1 MNARHL
7 ACERRPCSNAF
18 DVLTVALF
26 LAVLCSFGICWL
38 ADKFD
43 APFVAELRLDQ
54 DRSNLE
60 GKTYASFPEL
70 SRASVLSTD
79 FQDGVESF
87 IADRMPLRDDILLIN
102 ASWQRL
108 LISLSALAHGYEV
121 YPTFFGSSYVYD
133 SAHDALYET
142 LVDVDTETRDRY
154 VSAANAA
161 NSFSERHPELD
172 TYFYRI
178 DRLSS
183 SSNNPTNSLQNG
195 VINSE
200 LLSEYYF
207 DLLQGVEIIDGRQ
220 GSQGESLDVFFRS
233 DHHWNGDDAYDAY
246 CAILS
251 AMAPGAKI
259 LSGTEH
265 VSYASPAFQ
274 GSCARAGLCPLRSPD
289 HIEDYV
295 FDMSAYEIEIDGEP
309 ASDQSL
315 QHTMLYQS
323 KEWSTDR
330 FMNRYAEYWHSDF
343 GLIEMR
349 NDSAQTRE
357 TLLIVRD
364 SFGAPVE
371 RYFADCWQTVYVI
384 DPRYF
389 EGTVEEF
396 LANHE
401 VDDVL
406 FLWGST
412 NFSSDRAI
420 EWLR

>member
-7 ACERRPCSNAF
+7 VCGRQSRSNVL
-18 DVLTVALF
+18 DVLAVVLF
-26 LAVLCSFGICWL
+26 FAVLCSFGMCWL
-38 ADKFD
+38 ADKAD
-43 APFVAELRLDQ
+43 APFVSELRLNQ

-60 GKTYASFPEL
+60 GKTYANFPEL

-79 FQDGVESF
+79 FQEGVESF
-87 IADRMPLRDDILLIN
+87 IADRMPLRDDILLFN
-102 ASWQRL
+102 AGWQRF

-142 LVDVDTETRDRY
+142 LADVDANVQERY
-154 VSAANAA
+154 VRAANAVS
-161 NSFSERHPELD
+161 SFAERHPELD

-183 SSNNPTNSLQNG
+183 SSNNPTNVLQNG
-195 VINSE
+195 VVNTE
-200 LLSEYYF
+200 FLSEFYF

-220 GSQGESLDVFFRS
+220 DTQEESLDVFFRS
-233 DHHWNGDDAYDAY
+233 DHHWNGNNAYDAY
-246 CAILS
+246 CSILS
-251 AMAPGAKI
+251 AMAPDAKT
-259 LSGTEH
+259 LSDTKL
-265 VSYASPAFQ
+265 VSYASPEFQ
-274 GSCARAGLCPLRSPD
+274 GSCARAGLCSLRSPD

-309 ASDQSL
+309 ASAQSL

-349 NDSAQTRE
+349 NDSAQTRGA
-357 TLLIVRD
+357 LLIVRD

-420 EWLR
+420 EWLH